1 LGRDVGEGD
10 ALRLAADA
18 QVAAPTA
25 EATGFGRYIVSLL
38 LVAVAAL
45 AGVVFAIVVMI
56 VIYRAMSNLID
67 WLILTF
73 GNADAVARLKRD
85 RVWSSEDE

>member
-1 LGRDVGEGD
+1 
-10 ALRLAADA
+10 
-18 QVAAPTA
+18 
-25 EATGFGRYIVSLL
+25 VSLL

>member
-25 EATGFGRYIVSLL
+25 EATGFGRYIVT
-38 LVAVAAL
+38 AL